1 MLAPLQHQRLIIFVI
16 LKVNEQ
22 QIFFPNKT
30 HPTCKKSKPQP
41 QTPPPEK
48 KRWTLK
54 SIYYPL
60 C

>member
-16 LKVNEQ
+16 LKVTEQ

-41 QTPPPEK
+41 QTPPPPQK
-48 KRWTLK
+48 KGGH
-54 SIYYPL
+54 
-60 C
+60 